1 MNTSITRKLP
11 IGIQTFEKIRQGEFL
26 YVDKTALVWNIA
38 MKSVP
43 CFLSRRVA
51 LGRVYYSQLSN
62 PISMD
67 ARIYLKGWLSSNW
80 NMTGQFIPYCILI

>member
-1 MNTSITRKLP
+1 MRLSKIPVRKVSL
-11 IGIQTFEKIRQGEFL
+11 
-26 YVDKTALVWNIA
+26 AA
-38 MKSVP
+38 
-43 CFLSRRVA
+43 RVA

-80 NMTGQFIPYCILI
+80 NMTGQFIR

>member
-26 YVDKTALVWNIA
+26 YVDKTALVW
-38 MKSVP
+38 KV
-43 CFLSRRVA
+43 FLVSLAARVA

-67 ARIYLKGWLSSNW
+67 ARIYLKGWLLSNW